1 MKKPTLLILFFFC
14 FKIIFGQV
22 VITDQMFPMIGDS
35 ILLLNDELP
44 NGIDLGNSGPNQYW
58 DFSNLLSPVKEV
70 ISVEDPDKGFTKN
83 NFPTSD
89 LIFNIDNEIQRYFKK
104 TPRAL
109 QEIGVWGPDPMM
121 DNQPINARY
130 SPPLPLFRAPMKYG
144 DEHDVHSSL
153 LIALDPDKLPDTLL
167 SLLPS
172 SIDSARIRIEVNR
185 LDEVDAWGKLRLSHR
200 SYDVLRERRMEIVER
215 RLDVKKGSDFW
226 VDITDELP
234 PNKAFLPSRS
244 VSYYY
249 FTNELREPVAIVN
262 LDGAGNINSVQYHP
276 DPFKKDFLKNK
287 NGTPDIIAYPNPTFG
302 ELRFYFSNLKPG
314 YYQLKII
321 TIIGKEIL
329 SQTHFVNGEKTIKI
343 EDLGLGKGSYFY
355 SLIDDRRKTI
365 KTKRFLVVTP

>member
-22 VITDQMFPMIGDS
+22 VITDQIFPMIGDS
-35 ILLLNDELP
+35 VVLLNDELP
-44 NGIDLGNSGPNQYW
+44 NGIDLGKSGPNQYW
-58 DFSNLLSPVKEV
+58 DFSNLLSPIKEV
-70 ISVEDPDKGFTKN
+70 ISVEDPAMGYSQN
-83 NFPTSD
+83 IFPESD
-89 LIFNIDNEIQRYFKK
+89 LIFNIDNKIQRYFKQ
-104 TPRAL
+104 TPKAL
-109 QEIGVWGPDPMM
+109 QEIGVWGPDPIM

-144 DEHDVHSSL
+144 DEHDEHSSL
-153 LIALDPDKLPDTLL
+153 LIALDPNKLPDTLL
-167 SLLPS
+167 RLLPT
-172 SIDSARIRIEVNR
+172 SIDSARIRIEINR
-185 LDEVDAWGKLRLSHR
+185 LDEVEAWGKLRLSHR
-200 SYDVLRERRMEIVER
+200 SYDVLRERRLEIVER

-234 PNKAFLPSRS
+234 SNKAFLPSQS

-249 FTNELREPVAIVN
+249 FTNEIREPVAIVN
-262 LDGAGNINSVQYHP
+262 LDGSGNISSVQYHP
-276 DPFKKDFLKNK
+276 DPFKKDILSNN
-287 NGTPDIIAYPNPTFG
+287 NGIPDIIAYPNPTFG

-329 SQTHFVNGEKTIKI
+329 SQTHFVDGNKTIKI